1 VEALCRAAYG
11 ERSDE
16 RVNSR
21 PFAVMAASLIA
32 LNNPISRSP
41 DRDLA
46 AFGQVEHQFGIDR
59 RPPRMAV

>member
-1 VEALCRAAYG
+1 MEMDVEALCRAAYG

-46 AFGQVEHQFGIDR
+46 AFG
-59 RPPRMAV
+59 